1 MCKLT
6 LRNHTHKR
14 FKRKWVNQQEKKKLI
29 TYGKWSYSNNNFSEE
44 VHTLLEFCST
54 FKNTLLLW
62 LLLWTSKVTNN
73 LYNNSFVPEY
83 LTYFS
88 LHICVYITTP
98 LRRKAKRLQLPSPS
112 FSTIHL
118 MLYLWGWWKKVHI
131 RQKLPQLAY
140 TDALLASK
148 EEGLSVLNS
157 LCVPERRSFERKV
170 WITDMATD
178 AGYAVVSLQVSRGI
192 HAHSV
197 LFSTMLQTGLRK
209 IYEQFCLPP
218 CSMPKNQKK
227 RKLWKNRQHFARLAI
242 LCDVFQL
249 VKTRTVHPV
258 LNPSTSTL
266 SHLLSPCG

>member
-98 LRRKAKRLQLPSPS
+98 LRRKATLEHGLVWEYSEASAPKSLFQYHPS
-112 FSTIHL
+112 
-118 MLYLWGWWKKVHI
+118 
-131 RQKLPQLAY
+131 
-140 TDALLASK
+140 DALSLRLMEESPHKTKATTVSVHWCSFGIQGRGTVSAELPLCPREAIIW
-148 EEGLSVLNS
+148 EEGLNYRHGHWCW
-157 LCVPERRSFERKV
+157 LCCC
-170 WITDMATD
+170 
-178 AGYAVVSLQVSRGI
+178 
-192 HAHSV
+192 
-197 LFSTMLQTGLRK
+197 FSA
-209 IYEQFCLPP
+209 
-218 CSMPKNQKK
+218 S
-227 RKLWKNRQHFARLAI
+227 
-242 LCDVFQL
+242 
-249 VKTRTVHPV
+249 
-258 LNPSTSTL
+258 
-266 SHLLSPCG
+266 